1 MDINKIHFIREIL
14 VKDYR
19 GRETPTMQLSFDN
32 ASYQRPAFQGAP
44 SADQEQ
50 VRALYLKLG
59 GGRSEGWES
68 GSTVIIPNRSF
79 WASLWPIS
87 AEEVQ
92 VSTREGQVRIGNRGL
107 GERVDASASQT
118 DR

>member
-1 MDINKIHFIREIL
+1 MDVSKIHFIREIL

-19 GRETPTMQLSFDN
+19 GAEKPTMLISEAN
-32 ASYQRPAFQGAP
+32 ASYLRPSFVSAP

-50 VRALYLKLG
+50 VRALYLRLG
-59 GGRSEGWES
+59 GGRPEGSES

-79 WASLWPIS
+79 WASLRPIS

-92 VSTREGQVRIGNRGL
+92 VMTAGMY
-107 GERVDASASQT
+107 
-118 DR
+118 